1 VARIF
6 GTDGVRGVANLELT
20 PELAFRVGRAA
31 AAVLAHGHA
40 PDRPIV
46 IGRDTRISGT
56 MLEAAVIA
64 GITSTGSDTLSLG
77 IVPTPGVAL
86 VTRAL
91 DAAAGVVISASHNP
105 IEDNGLKFFG
115 PDGFKLSDDDEA
127 EIEGRIDA
135 SDLPRPTHAGVGI
148 ARSAHGLVEKYAAA
162 LREAGE
168 DLSALTLV
176 VDAAY
181 GAAYDLGP
189 RIFADLG
196 ARVVAMHA
204 ENDGARI
211 NVACGATDMTALCA
225 RVRDVA
231 AADPAAHVLG
241 VAFDG
246 DADRALFVDES
257 GGALTGDH
265 VMMILAEHAR
275 AAGTL
280 DGDAIV
286 GTVMSNIG
294 LERALGESGL
304 RLLRAPVGDRYVLER
319 MLAEGCSLGGE
330 QSGHIIDLKRNTTG
344 DGLMTAVILFSI
356 VVLGGVTLRALAS
369 RLHVAPQILVNVR
382 TVHKNVHTTD
392 AGVRAAIAAAEEALG
407 ANGRVLVRP
416 SGTEPLLRVMME
428 GHDRA
433 QIDLLAENVVEAIR
447 HAIL

>member
-31 AAVLAHGHA
+31 AAVLAHGRA

-46 IGRDTRISGT
+46 IGRDTRLSGT
-56 MLEAAVIA
+56 MLEAAVVA
-64 GITSTGSDTLSLG
+64 GITSTGRDTLSLG

-86 VTRAL
+86 VTRAIE
-91 DAAAGVVISASHNP
+91 AAAGVVISASHNP

-115 PDGFKLSDDDEA
+115 PDGFKLSDADEA
-127 EIEGRIDA
+127 EIEARLDA
-135 SDLPRPTHAGVGI
+135 PDLPRPTHAGVGI
-148 ARSAHGLVEKYAAA
+148 ARWAPGLVEKYTTA
-162 LREAGE
+162 LREAGA
-168 DLSALTLV
+168 DLAGLTLV

-181 GAAYDLGP
+181 GAAYEIGP
-189 RIFADLG
+189 RVLADLG

-211 NVACGATDMTALCA
+211 NVACGATDLGALCA

-231 AADPAAHVLG
+231 AADPAAHVVG

-246 DADRALFVDES
+246 DADRALFVDEA
-257 GGALTGDH
+257 GEALSGDH
-265 VMMILAEHAR
+265 VMMILADRAR

-280 DGDAIV
+280 QGDAIV

-294 LERALGESGL
+294 LERALAESGL

-330 QSGHIIDLKRNTTG
+330 QSGHIIDLSRNTTG
-344 DGLMTAVILFSI
+344 DGVMTAVNLFSI
-356 VVLGGVTLRALAS
+356 VAREGVTLRALAV
-369 RLHVAPQILVNVR
+369 RLRVAPQILLNVR
-382 TVHKNVHTTD
+382 TSDKHVFATD
-392 AGVRAAIAAAEEALG
+392 MRVRAAIAAAEEALG
-407 ANGRVLVRP
+407 VNGRVLVRP
-416 SGTEPLLRVMME
+416 SGTEPLVRVMME
-428 GHDRA
+428 GDDHA
-433 QIDLLAENVVEAIR
+433 QIDRLAHHIVDAIR
-447 HAIL
+447 HAVS